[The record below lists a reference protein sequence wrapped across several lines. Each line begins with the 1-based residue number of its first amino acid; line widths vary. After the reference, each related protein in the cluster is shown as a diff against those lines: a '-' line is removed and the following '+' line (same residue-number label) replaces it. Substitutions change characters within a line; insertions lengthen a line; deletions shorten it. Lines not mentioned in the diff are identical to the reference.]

1 MARRGEGALSGG
13 TMRAPTRTTVAE
25 AAEQWLGAAKREV
38 IRTRSGE
45 PYKPSALRA
54 YEQVLRERF
63 A

>member
-1 MARRGEGALSGG
+1 
-13 TMRAPTRTTVAE
+13 MRAPTRTTVAE